1 MDARDAIRIMPAQ
14 TVMDVR
20 LIYNHIEHHAAHSG
34 YDQLA
39 KYVTGKAWQPDL
51 LFRLA
56 KQAPES
62 WRKRIPTDATNWYW
76 GYAIPREYAICA
88 RNALLPTHTLF
99 HILYA
104 ENDLRLSSRW
114 KWRWNNR
121 IVASF
126 HQPPEFL
133 DKHVEDKGYIR
144 GLDAAVVMAEFQ
156 IDYMAQFLPRQRVFC
171 VPHGVDIDY
180 WHRSAE
186 VQRWPEPTFVF
197 VGFWLRDV
205 EMAKQTIRRVA
216 ELGLPARFRIVTFPD
231 RRKHFEGLPQTELLS
246 GISDEDLRNEYRRAH
261 ALFLPLE
268 LSTANN
274 VVLEAMSC
282 GTGVISTRIGG
293 TPEYVS
299 PDAGLLVTPK
309 DIEEAAAAIRTICEN
324 HDQVAR
330 LGEAARR
337 RAENY
342 CWRKMGALQNEV
354 YRKVLRGRFD

>member
-1 MDARDAIRIMPAQ
+1 MDRPIPIYKMPRRTA
-14 TVMDVR
+14 MDVR

-39 KYVTGKAWQPDL
+39 KYVTGQPWRPGP

-56 KQAPES
+56 KKAPER
-62 WRKRIPTDATNWYW
+62 WKERIPTDATSWYW
-76 GYAIPREYAICA
+76 GDAIPREYAICA
-88 RNALLPTHTLF
+88 RNTLLPTRTVF
-99 HILYA
+99 HFLYA
-104 ENDLRLSSRW
+104 ENDLRLCSRW
-114 KWRWNNR
+114 RWRWNNR

-156 IDYMAQFLPRQRVFC
+156 VDYMARFLPRERVFC
-171 VPHGVDIDY
+171 VPHGVDVDY
-180 WHRSAE
+180 WCPSAD
-186 VQRWPEPTFVF
+186 VPRWPEPTFVF

-216 ELGLPARFRIVTFPD
+216 ELGLPARFRIVTFPN
-231 RRKHFEGLPQTELLS
+231 RRQHFEGLPQTELLS
-246 GISDEDLRNEYRRAH
+246 SITDEQLRDEYRRAH

-282 GTGVISTRIGG
+282 GTGVVSTRIGG
-293 TPEYVS
+293 VPEYVS
-299 PDAGLLVTPK
+299 SDAGLLVPPK
-309 DIEEAAAAIRTICEN
+309 DIEAAAAAIGSICAN
-324 HDQVAR
+324 RDAVAQ

-337 RAENY
+337 RALDFS
-342 CWRKMGALQNEV
+342 WQRMGALQDEV
-354 YRKVLRGRFD
+354 YRKVARGRF